1 MLCFIKLCTNARK
14 EYVMIRYYYV
24 SDDLE
29 DLANVEK
36 ELTSAGLTPPQI
48 HVLSEQ
54 DANVHSHNLN
64 EVESVLKQD
73 VVHSTEVGA
82 IFGVAGAVATIAIA
96 YLMGWTDSAAGWVP
110 FLFLAIVVLGFCTWE
125 GGFIGIQQTNVNFKQ
140 FQDVLS
146 KGQHVLFVDASSHQE
161 ASVNNVV
168 KAHSN
173 LKTAGV
179 GSATPYL
186 VVRTQ
191 EIFSRFKKIM
201 P

>member
-1 MLCFIKLCTNARK
+1 MTNLCTGARE
-14 EYVMIRYYYV
+14 EYVMIRHYYV

-36 ELTSAGLTPPQI
+36 ELASAGLTAPQI

-54 DANVHSHNLN
+54 DAGVQNHNLH

-82 IFGVAGAVATIAIA
+82 IFGIAGAMATLVIS
-96 YLMGWTDSAAGWVP
+96 YFMGLTTSAAGWVP
-110 FLFLAIVVLGFCTWE
+110 SIFLSIVVLGFCTWE
-125 GGFIGIQQTNVNFKQ
+125 GGFIGIQSTNINFKQ
-140 FQDVLS
+140 FQEALK
-146 KGQHVLFVDASSHQE
+146 KGQHILFVDALPHQE
-161 ASVNNVV
+161 VSINNVV
-168 KAHSN
+168 KTHRHLQN
-173 LKTAGV
+173 AGV

-186 VVRTQ
+186 VVRAQ